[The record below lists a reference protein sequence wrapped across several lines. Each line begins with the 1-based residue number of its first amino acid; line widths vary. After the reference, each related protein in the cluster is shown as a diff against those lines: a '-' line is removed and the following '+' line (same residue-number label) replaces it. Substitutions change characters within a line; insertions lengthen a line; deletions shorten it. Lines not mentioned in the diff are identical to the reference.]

1 MDPWYKGDYSRHIL
15 EASMKMEGLREVVP
29 PSGRVPGQLLLAAPI
44 LKRRR
49 RQYREEMGKGTSI
62 LGVSSARA
70 KYRRRGAPRGSTRDP
85 GWSLARPPRVAPP
98 GRLGPWWVPSF
109 PLLVIPE
116 ASWTLIFYIIFPE
129 FLGHFKY
136 RENLKYKNSR
146 KQELTLGCTELI
158 G

>member
-1 MDPWYKGDYSRHIL
+1 MHIR
-15 EASMKMEGLREVVP
+15 EAFMAMEGLPEVVP
-29 PSGRVPGQLLLAAPI
+29 PSGRVPGQLLLASLI

-49 RQYREEMGKGTSI
+49 RYREEMGKRTSI

-70 KYRRRGAPRGSTRDP
+70 IYRRRGGTQGVHQGSRRVP
-85 GWSLARPPRVAPP
+85 GVPPRAAPP
-98 GRLGPWWVPSF
+98 GRLETWWVPSF

-116 ASWTLIFYIIFPE
+116 ASSALIFYIFFPE

-146 KQELTLGCTELI
+146 KQELTLRCTELI